1 MFLPE
6 KYSYKPTKDA
16 IYFGIDLGTTYTLVA
31 TVDSKEVNINNLAHI
46 PVKFISYRQ
55 VSPIKHGGE
64 VVDEKVA
71 SIIAVFDGKPYCG
84 SKLYELKGHEE
95 FTRNQNIFYHWKL
108 DLGIDRNPLYP
119 DAVSNELDTPAKVA
133 GKVLNFCRIGFTKNK
148 DVGLHNT
155 VVTVPAS
162 FQMNQRKDVIEAAA
176 YANIE
181 LSNQM
186 LIDEPNAAFI
196 GYFNSLSQQEKEQF
210 LIKGGNAKKVLVF
223 DIGGGT
229 CDLSILEISYSAAKG
244 LLIGNKAISRYND
257 LGGQD
262 IDMIIAEDILYPLFL
277 KQFDLKDD
285 MPYKELS
292 DIILPQLATISEQ
305 LKIGVSNL
313 IAAKYP
319 SLDLSGADLEGTVF
333 TLENRSITY
342 KAKEHKFPPL
352 KLSAAQ
358 FENIISKLFH
368 IRGYALKFQDKFIR
382 SVNVTINEILEK
394 ANLNKLD
401 IDVILPVGGSSS
413 NPILLSKLSEI
424 FSESKFWIPSSPDK
438 LVAEGAAIYSFF
450 YYRFGKSLINPISSE
465 TIGIETKGKAFYPLI
480 ERGKE
485 LPVKVSMPHFKMQSF
500 MQNEII
506 VPICMN
512 DVQHIVQ
519 EIKIPLQN
527 IYPGSAT
534 VTINANL
541 DANKVM
547 SLEIFI
553 DEEPILNYT
562 LENPFFF
569 GSLSKEQVKFVQ
581 LADQL
586 DKARRTKDNTAQKF
600 LMLNLLSQYYEIK
613 NYHEMARLAE
623 EYLKKF
629 DANNT
634 SVLNYSY
641 IGNSQIGRK
650 EAARKALEKAIQ
662 ISPNEATYRFNYS
675 ILEEEL
681 YGAQNALDYLVA
693 LSEHIKQDSTIKCR
707 IVMLKD
713 KLGINVESEAI
724 AIASEYEKS
733 PGSFSKFDVDNLLQ
747 RIHNV
752 AGVNFIR
759 KISAEE
765 KDRDK
770 KVLIASSTP
779 KIID

>member
-6 KYSYKPTKDA
+6 KFTYKPSKDA

-31 TVDSKEVNINNLAHI
+31 TVDSKEINLKNLAQI

-64 VVDEKVA
+64 IVDEKVA
-71 SIIAVFDGKPYCG
+71 SIIAMHDGKPYCG
-84 SKLYELKGHEE
+84 SKLYELKGHEN

-108 DLGIDRNPLYP
+108 DLGIDRHPLYP
-119 DAVSNELDTPAKVA
+119 DAVSEELDTPAKVA

-148 DVGLHNT
+148 DVSFYNT
-155 VVTVPAS
+155 VITVPAS

-181 LSNQM
+181 LGNQM

-196 GYFNSLSQQEKEQF
+196 GYFNSLTLEEKERF
-210 LIKGGNAKKVLVF
+210 LTKGGNAKRILVF
-223 DIGGGT
+223 DFGGGT
-229 CDLSILEISYSAAKG
+229 CDLSLLEISYSSAKG

-277 KQFDLKDD
+277 KQFNLKDD

-292 DIILPQLATISEQ
+292 EIILPQLATVGEQ

-319 SLDLSGADLEGTVF
+319 SLDLSTANLEGTVF
-333 TLENRSITY
+333 TLENRSISFKGQEY
-342 KAKEHKFPPL
+342 KLPPL
-352 KLSAAQ
+352 NITAAQ
-358 FENIISKLFH
+358 FENIINKLFQ
-368 IRGYALKFQDKFIR
+368 IRGYALKYQDKFIR
-382 SVNVTINEILEK
+382 SANVTINEILEK
-394 ANLNKLD
+394 ANLNKLEID
-401 IDVILPVGGSSS
+401 IVLPVGGSSG
-413 NPILLSKLSEI
+413 NPILLSKLNEI
-424 FSESKFWIPSSPDK
+424 FSNSKFWIPSAPDK

-465 TIGIETKGKAFYPLI
+465 TIGIETKGKIFYPLI
-480 ERGKE
+480 QRGKE
-485 LPVKVSMPHFKMQSF
+485 LPVKISMPNFKMQSF

-512 DVQHIVQ
+512 DVNHIVQ
-519 EIKIPLQN
+519 EIKIPLQKL
-527 IYPGSAT
+527 YAGTET

-553 DEEPILNYT
+553 DKEPILNYK

-581 LADQL
+581 LTDQL
-586 DKARRTKDNTAQKF
+586 DKARRAKDNNAQKR
-600 LMLNLLSQYYEIK
+600 LMFNLLGQYYEIK
-613 NYHEMARLAE
+613 NYHEMSRLAE
-623 EYLKKF
+623 EYLKKY
-629 DANNT
+629 DANNDN
-634 SVLNYSY
+634 VLNYSY
-641 IGNSQIGRK
+641 IGNSHIGRK
-650 EAARKALEKAIQ
+650 EAAKKALEKAIQ
-662 ISPNEATYRFNYS
+662 VNPNEGSYRFNYS
-675 ILEEEL
+675 ILVEEL
-681 YGAQNALDYLVA
+681 QGAQAAFDYLIS
-693 LSEHIKQDSTIKCR
+693 LPEHLKYDRSVKCR
-707 IVMLKD
+707 IVILKD
-713 KLGINVESEAI
+713 RLGINAEVDASEI
-724 AIASEYEKS
+724 ANEYEKS
-733 PGSFSKFDVDNLLQ
+733 PSSFSKFDVDNLLQ

-752 AGVNFIR
+752 AGMNFTR
-759 KISAEE
+759 KPINDE

-770 KVLIASSTP
+770 KILIATSTP